1 MRWTHIVALGAV
13 ASVGL
18 TACGGSSGGSKTSGS
33 AGGSSSAAVQ
43 SAESAFNEN
52 PTLPKAEPE
61 GAKKGGTL
69 TVEYS
74 SSPESMDP
82 SQQFYQDTAVMLF
95 LTNRALT
102 ASTLVDGKAVLVPDL
117 ATDLG
122 KKSED
127 GLTWTFTLR
136 DGLKYSDGSPVKAAD
151 VVYAIQRSFAHEEF
165 PGGPTYQD
173 EFFAGGTTYKG
184 PWQSKDTDFKAAEA
198 KDDKTI
204 VIHLAKKMESLPYF
218 VSFSQFSPI
227 PKAKD
232 TKEKYQNTMLA
243 TGPYMIDKFTQGTDL
258 TLKKNP
264 NWDPKTDPA
273 RNQLVD
279 GYHFV
284 FNVDDKK
291 SQTAILASNGTAAT
305 SLNWSPVD
313 ASLVAQVQ
321 GDKKD
326 QFVTGPGSCT
336 IAVNMD
342 TRKIPMEVR
351 KAIAAAYPLDQALI
365 AGGDTALTAQ
375 PTSTLLMPQIPGHLD
390 FTVDNMTGK
399 GQGDPAKAKQML
411 QAAGKENFELKYYFA
426 EDQPAAA
433 QVNQVRK
440 EALTKAG
447 FKVTDMGV
455 PAKDFRKLR
464 NDINGPHNMLQ
475 SPAGWCFDWPSG
487 DAVFPPTVGSA
498 QLKSGTGWGNLS
510 DAKIDAELK
519 RISELPIEQQG
530 PEWGKFDKWLLENYL
545 PAIPWYNDKGSV
557 VHGLKVHNV
566 QNDPNKGMPKLDQIW
581 VES

>member
-13 ASVGL
+13 ASIGL
-18 TACGGSSGGSKTSGS
+18 TACGGSGSSDNKSSSGS
-33 AGGSSSAAVQ
+33 NSSGAAAGASAGLMPDAPTPH
-43 SAESAFNEN
+43 AEVS
-52 PTLPKAEPE
+52 

-69 TVEYS
+69 TIEYATQ
-74 SSPESMDP
+74 PESLDP
-82 SQQFYQDTAVMLF
+82 SQQFYQDTERMMH

-102 ASTLVDGKAVLVPDL
+102 AFTMIDGKSVLVPDL

-136 DGLKYSDGSPVKAAD
+136 DGLKYSDGSAVKAAD

-173 EFFAGGTTYKG
+173 EFFAGGSTYKG

-198 KDDKTI
+198 KDDKTV

-232 TKEKYQNTMLA
+232 TKENYQNVQLA
-243 TGPYMIDKFTQGTDL
+243 TGPYKIEKFTQGTDL
-258 TLKKNP
+258 TLVKNDQ
-264 NWDPKTDPA
+264 WDPKTDPA
-273 RNQLVD
+273 RNQYVD
-279 GYHFV
+279 KYHFV
-284 FNVDDKK
+284 FGVDDVA
-291 SQTAILASNGTAAT
+291 SQTAILASNGVAAT
-305 SLNWSPVD
+305 TLNWDGVD
-313 ASLVAQVQ
+313 ASLMSQVQ
-321 GDKKD
+321 GEKKD
-326 QFVTGPGSCT
+326 QFESGPGACT
-336 IAVNMD
+336 TAINLD
-342 TRKIPMEVR
+342 TRKIPLEVR
-351 KAIAAAYPLDQALI
+351 KAIAVAYPLDQVFKA
-365 AGGDTALTAQ
+365 AGETTLSAKR
-375 PTSTLLMPQIPGHLD
+375 TSTLLMPQIPGHLD
-390 FTVDNMTGK
+390 FVVDNMTGK

-411 QAAGKENFELKYYFA
+411 QAAGKENFELKYYFV
-426 EDQPAAA
+426 EDQPQAA

-440 EALTKAG
+440 AALQAAG

-455 PAKDFRKLR
+455 PNKSFRKLR

-475 SPAGWCFDWPSG
+475 SPSGWCFDWPSG

-510 DAKIDAELK
+510 DPKIDAELK
-519 RISELPIEQQG
+519 RISEMDIAKQG

-545 PAIPWYNDKGSV
+545 PAIPFYNDRGNAV
-557 VHGLKVHNV
+557 FGTKVHNV
-566 QNDPNKGMPKLDQIW
+566 IDDPNKGMPMLDQIW
-581 VES
+581 LDS